1 MNFRLFFKSALLLCG
16 LQTVSCAQAQ
26 YTASCLP
33 GPQTSTTAVNAFA
46 NSSAARPSKK
56 FDAAAISKA
65 DRSKPVLG
73 SADKLSSQSD
83 QTTVLEGNATLSRG
97 TVTVTGDLITYFQ
110 ISDEVLL
117 ESISPE
123 GPARVLRQVPGGVD
137 VLTTPKARLRLE
149 DNTGYAQSPEV
160 FYSRV
165 NGRGKAD
172 YLENLPDQKSRLIN
186 AQYTTCAPGDDS
198 WILKARTILID
209 QSEDVGTARGAVLY
223 FKNTPILGTPYF
235 QFPLGK
241 ERRTGFLP
249 ASLGLS
255 SRTGVD
261 ITTPYYINL
270 APNRDL
276 TLEPRLMSKRGLQL
290 GGEFRYLAENYRG
303 DARVEWLPNDTIS
316 GEQRYYLQAR
326 HNWSRAGW
334 AGGYN
339 LQSASDDRYF
349 VDLSKSISNVSN
361 TSLPRDLFLSYTQPL
376 WSVTGR
382 FSSFQTLQDP
392 VSPVPVPFDRLPQ
405 LSFSYIKPSMAGFDM
420 SVNAEV
426 TRFSRPALPLGILPS
441 PEGWRSYVQPSV
453 SYPIV
458 RPAFFAI
465 PKLSVHATRYWGLH
479 QDDGQYNGPTAF
491 NRILPIFSID
501 SGLNLERDQ
510 GLLFSQWKQTLEPRL
525 FYLRVPYKNQS
536 KFPIFDTALTDFG
549 FGQLFSEN
557 VFSGQDRIADANQLT
572 LAATT
577 RYLDPVTN
585 EDRLRLA
592 IGKRFY
598 FTQPRVENTQA
609 PQSKSSDLLLS
620 ASGPIT
626 RTLTLDSTLQLNT
639 ESNRL
644 VRSVIGLRYNP
655 AERKLLNLAYRYT
668 RGANAV
674 ETSELLDLSGQWQL
688 RPRWYLVGRVNYSLP
703 ERRISEAVAGVEY
716 DACCW
721 RVRTFLNRYAVATQK
736 ATTSLFI
743 QLELVGLGSIG
754 NDPLA
759 LLKRSVPG
767 YRKLESPDTWNTAP
781 Y

>member
-1 MNFRLFFKSALLLCG
+1 MNFRLSFKFALLICG
-16 LQTVSCAQAQ
+16 LQGIFSAQAQ
-26 YTASCLP
+26 TLSSCPAPPAVDASAEPRTTTP
-33 GPQTSTTAVNAFA
+33 GRV
-46 NSSAARPSKK
+46 SKK
-56 FDAAAISKA
+56 FDAAAANKT
-65 DRSKPVLG
+65 DRAQPVLG
-73 SADKLSSQSD
+73 SANKLSSQSD
-83 QTTVLEGNATLSRG
+83 QTTVLEGNATLKRG
-97 TVTVTGDLITYFQ
+97 TVTVTADLITYFQ

-117 ESISPE
+117 EAISPE
-123 GPARVLRQVPGGVD
+123 GRAKIVRQVPGGAD
-137 VLTTPKARLRLE
+137 VLTTPKARLRLD

-172 YLENLPDQKSRLIN
+172 YLENFGDQKSRLIN

-198 WILKARTILID
+198 WILKARTLLID
-209 QSEDVGTARGAVLY
+209 QSEEVGTGEGAVLY
-223 FKNTPILGTPYF
+223 FKNTPILGAPYF

-241 ERRTGFLP
+241 ERRSGFLP

-255 SRTGVD
+255 SRTGIDV
-261 ITTPYYINL
+261 TTPYYINL

-290 GGEFRYLAENYRG
+290 AGEFRYLSDNYRG
-303 DARVEWLPNDTIS
+303 DARVEWLPHDSIS
-316 GEQRYYLQAR
+316 GEQRHYFQAR
-326 HNWSRAGW
+326 HNWTRDAW
-334 AGGYN
+334 AAGYN
-339 LQSASDDRYF
+339 VQSASDDRYF
-349 VDLSKSISNVSN
+349 VDLSKSLSNVSN
-361 TSLPRDLFLSYTQPL
+361 TSLPRDLFLSYVQPL
-376 WSVTGR
+376 WSLTGR
-382 FSSFQTLQDP
+382 LSSFQTLQDP
-392 VSPVPVPFDRLPQ
+392 ASPVPVPFDRLPQ
-405 LSFSYIKPSMAGFDM
+405 LSFSYAKPGVAGVDVN
-420 SVNAEV
+420 VNAEV
-426 TRFSRPALPLGILPS
+426 TRFSRPTIPLGIAQL
-441 PEGWRSYVQPSV
+441 PEGWRTYVQPSL
-453 SYPIV
+453 SYPV
-458 RPAFFAI
+458 VTPAFFVT
-465 PKLSVHATRYWGLH
+465 PKISVHASRYWGLR
-479 QDDGQYNGPTAF
+479 QDNGDYAGPSSV
-491 NRILPIFSID
+491 NRTLPIFSID
-501 SGLNLERDQ
+501 SGLNLERDR
-510 GLLFSQWKQTLEPRL
+510 GFLFPQWKQTLEPRL
-525 FYLRVPYKNQS
+525 FYLRVPYKDQS
-536 KFPIFDTALTDFG
+536 KFPIFDSALTDFG

-592 IGKRFY
+592 IGKRLY
-598 FTQPRVENTQA
+598 FTQPRVENTQVA
-609 PQSKSSDLLLS
+609 QSKSSDLLLS

-639 ESNRL
+639 DTNRL
-644 VRSVIGLRYNP
+644 VRSVVGVRYNP

-668 RGANAV
+668 RGATPI

-721 RVRTFLNRYAVATQK
+721 RVRTFLSRYAVATQK

-743 QLELVGLGSIG
+743 QLELVGLGNIG

-767 YRKLESPDTWNTAP
+767 YRKLESPETWNTAP